1 MHLLNLLINGCAS
14 IKQRILRNIKSF
26 AHNENMI
33 RRIRAQS
40 LISSHE
46 VWFSLNI
53 FYLPIKQTNGLDTSK
68 TYL

>member
-33 RRIRAQS
+33 T
-40 LISSHE
+40 LIQKE
-46 VWFSLNI
+46 
-53 FYLPIKQTNGLDTSK
+53 
-68 TYL
+68 